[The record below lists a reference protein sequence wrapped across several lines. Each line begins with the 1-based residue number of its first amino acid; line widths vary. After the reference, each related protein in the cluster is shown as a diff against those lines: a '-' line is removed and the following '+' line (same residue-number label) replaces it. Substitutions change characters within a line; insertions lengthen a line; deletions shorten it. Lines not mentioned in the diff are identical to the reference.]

1 MPLKLVPQRDRKLN
15 GLLKKG
21 DELTASRGHALYEIG
36 DPAQSL
42 MLVREGHVR
51 LTLPQN
57 GGARTERTVAVV
69 GPWEI
74 FGEESLVEGSRRP
87 YAARAGEKLR
97 IHSIDGAEAY
107 KAIRGTRRTLPLL
120 LKASSVDLLRARWP
134 APGSSGPTT
143 AQRLADLL
151 LELGCR
157 FGEPDEE
164 GVRIPH
170 WFTHAELADLVGAHR
185 STVTTQ
191 LNEWIYEGLL
201 RDESGELL
209 IARTDCLRKESS
221 HREEWLAEQ

>member
-15 GLLKKG
+15 GLLKNG
-21 DELTASRGHALYEIG
+21 EEMVASRGHALYEMG
-36 DPAQSL
+36 DPAENL
-42 MLVREGHVR
+42 LLVREGHVR

-57 GGARTERTVAVV
+57 GGRAERTVAVV

-74 FGEESLVEGSRRP
+74 FGEEALVKGSRRA

-97 IHSIDGAEAY
+97 IQAIDGTEAY
-107 KAIRGTRRTLPLL
+107 QAIRGTSRTLPLL
-120 LKASSVDLLRARWP
+120 LKAASVDLLRARWP

-151 LELGCR
+151 LELACR
-157 FGEPDEE
+157 FGEPESK
-164 GVRIPH
+164 GTRIPH

-201 RDESGELL
+201 RDESGELF
-209 IARTDCLRKESS
+209 IAKPDRLRGESS
-221 HREEWLAEQ
+221 RREDWLAEQ